1 MQTLNS
7 DEIPAFAGMTIIYCF
22 VVSRDIPN
30 MIRGNWI
37 KRTRLP
43 HSLWSLAMTLFPDF
57 FVYCL
62 LFIVIY
68 FVSQN

>member
-43 HSLWSLAMTLFPDF
+43 HSLWSLAMTLFP
-57 FVYCL
+57 
-62 LFIVIY
+62 
-68 FVSQN
+68 